1 LHVPVAIFK
10 DVWVLHPEHP
20 GVRVACGKVGVSW
33 KTGKAKNPLGI
44 LYDIGQQMVHIERV
58 FLNNVTPMY
67 AGRQVTIK
75 ILEDT
80 LKPAFADDS
89 FFRWGVDYLVPR
101 K

>member
-1 LHVPVAIFK
+1 
-10 DVWVLHPEHP
+10 
-20 GVRVACGKVGVSW
+20 
-33 KTGKAKNPLGI
+33 
-44 LYDIGQQMVHIERV
+44 V